1 MGRMLIAWTTVPTA
15 AVAETLAQAVIRE
28 HLAVCVQTEGP
39 IRSTYRWDGK
49 IEHTSEFRLMF
60 KLLETQSTALEAY
73 VRSHHPYSTPEWIT
87 VRAEHV
93 GEKYLSWAVA
103 VSTPSTL

>member
-1 MGRMLIAWTTVPTA
+1 MLIAWTTAPS
-15 AVAETLAQAVIRE
+15 AESAQSIAQAIIE
-28 HLAVCVQTEGP
+28 NHLAACVQIDGP
-39 IRSTYRWDGK
+39 IRSIYRWDGK
-49 IEHTSEFRLMF
+49 IDSTNEFRLTI
-60 KLLETQSTALEAY
+60 KLLESQSAALETF
-73 VRSHHPYSTPEWIT
+73 VKGHHPYATPEWIT

>member
-1 MGRMLIAWTTVPTA
+1 MLLAWTTVPSA
-15 AVAETLAQAVIRE
+15 AAASTLADAVIAQ
-28 HLAVCVQTEGP
+28 HLAVCVQIDGP

-49 IEHTSEFRLMF
+49 IEHAEEFRLLF
-60 KLLETQSTALEAY
+60 KLLESQSAPLEAF
-73 VRSHHPYSTPEWIT
+73 VRTHHPYSTPEWLT